1 MIGKNPLFV
10 ARQHGHSVTTM
21 FRTYAAWMQ
30 NAPESDIQLIRSAMK
45 ARKSARRPN
54 LKRESHSRI
63 EPVAKLAT
71 GLATGEMASGPR
83 MLEFSAKRSGGEG
96 GITRRSA
103 PRPSGAALRALSPL
117 RCCRGRLIHADRN

>member
-45 ARKSARRPN
+45 ARKSERRPN

-71 GLATGEMASGPR
+71 GLATGNMAPELKT
-83 MLEFSAKRSGGEG
+83 LEFSAKEVAERVGFEPTCRNYPT
-96 GITRRSA
+96 IRFRV
-103 PRPSGAALRALSPL
+103 GAVVTTSVPL
-117 RCCRGRLIHADRN
+117 HLT